1 MLVFIVRGVIVRRF
15 PLVMNSWFFLFSLVV
30 VGLSVLVGVLFLPV
44 LLIVVYYYYARR
56 FEKTLK
62 N

>member
-1 MLVFIVRGVIVRRF
+1 
-15 PLVMNSWFFLFSLVV
+15 MNSWFFLFSLVV